1 MKKFVAALSIFLMLG
16 GIAIAGG
23 CDNHNKFYSMV
34 KNVAEALKVI
44 FLLSMNSK
52 DLVKCDINLGQI
64 AYNVESEMR

>member
-1 MKKFVAALSIFLMLG
+1 MKKFVAALSILLMLG
-16 GIAIAGG
+16 GITIAGG

-52 DLVKCDINLGQI
+52 DLIKCDINLGQI

>member
-1 MKKFVAALSIFLMLG
+1 MKKFVAALSILLMLG
-16 GIAIAGG
+16 GIAIAAG

-52 DLVKCDINLGQI
+52 DLIKCDINLGQI